1 MYCQSLWL
9 PLTAAIADCVQEREA
24 LEEGLRQVAQKK
36 EMAEKML
43 WETEMTVAKRFE
55 EVEKTVKRY
64 DRERE
69 RERRDRLPK

>member
-1 MYCQSLWL
+1 
-9 PLTAAIADCVQEREA
+9 VQEREA

-69 RERRDRLPK
+69 REKRQIT

>member
-1 MYCQSLWL
+1 
-9 PLTAAIADCVQEREA
+9 VQEREA

-69 RERRDRLPK
+69 REREKRQIT